1 MTEAILEAGKEL
13 QQSILGECWDRV
25 ACRSEEAAAIYRC
38 SAGNSRETSKG
49 GWLTGGNL
57 AREETQEQER
67 KEESM
72 RGLSRMEAPSG

>member
-1 MTEAILEAGKEL
+1 MRGEKE
-13 QQSILGECWDRV
+13 QRQSILGECWDRV

-38 SAGNSRETSKG
+38 STGNRQETGKG

-67 KEESM
+67 RSM
-72 RGLSRMEAPSG
+72 QGLSRMEAPSG